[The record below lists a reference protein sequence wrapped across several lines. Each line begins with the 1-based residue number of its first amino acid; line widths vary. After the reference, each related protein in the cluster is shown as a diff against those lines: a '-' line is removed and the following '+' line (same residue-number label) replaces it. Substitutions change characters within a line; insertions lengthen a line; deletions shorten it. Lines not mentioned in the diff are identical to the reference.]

1 MPGRS
6 GAALGGHSP
15 GCEQSSG
22 GSAGQEWSPKVKE
35 AWKAVSFGPGGRSCH
50 KEGPGMSLLIPRVPL
65 EHFHTCGV
73 QRCLGKVIGLTV
85 AMYLAGRL
93 GLHGAE
99 FLEFL
104 ICELP
109 RLQMETSPSA
119 LRSLQVLTLGVV
131 KVGWC
136 REDWGRPPRCTRAP
150 QGSPRG

>member
-1 MPGRS
+1 
-6 GAALGGHSP
+6 
-15 GCEQSSG
+15 
-22 GSAGQEWSPKVKE
+22 
-35 AWKAVSFGPGGRSCH
+35 
-50 KEGPGMSLLIPRVPL
+50 MSLLIPRVPL
-65 EHFHTCGV
+65 EHFHTCRV

-109 RLQMETSPSA
+109 WLQMETSPSA
-119 LRSLQVLTLGVV
+119 LRSLQVLTLGFFPSVV

-136 REDWGRPPRCTRAP
+136 CEDWGCPPVLGHLKPLPEADAQRLSGTGDRDVV
-150 QGSPRG
+150 GGVL